1 MPYRDIGPDHL
12 APYPKPHGPTSASAE
27 RRHDP
32 FSNPLELLEHDGL
45 PRPDAGG
52 DIDVLHAGVA
62 GLQLLEMLDQLLGRA
77 GEPGAELH
85 IVVERW
91 HAGLFPPA
99 TLGGRGHLR
108 RGDARHKTQR
118 REHFYVLFE
127 VGRQL
132 ADRLLATV
140 GDVKED
146 ADSEVLAELEVL
158 ARPRG
163 GVAIGLDRPLGHG
176 GGAAADRSLD
186 PMTHHEVEPAR
197 AGAHDRLPALDRPVD
212 RA

>member
-1 MPYRDIGPDHL
+1 MHVPSGRLETTWSSKILSYRVCG
-12 APYPKPHGPTSASAE
+12 A
-27 RRHDP
+27 
-32 FSNPLELLEHDGL
+32 
-45 PRPDAGG
+45 
-52 DIDVLHAGVA
+52 VLGIACSSVGF
-62 GLQLLEMLDQLLGRA
+62 QRLEMLDQLLGRA

-91 HAGLFPPA
+91 HAGLLPPA

-186 PMTHHEVEPAR
+186 
-197 AGAHDRLPALDRPVD
+197 
-212 RA
+212 